1 MVKPVRYLIDTSVWV
16 NLFRG
21 DQALRRR
28 LDEATAQGIQI
39 VTCEVIFMELLAG
52 ARTHEDARIFDLFN
66 RLPSLPFNPNTDFR
80 KAGFMFRDLS
90 QNGVTIRNS
99 VDCIIAVAAMSSD
112 DIILIHNDLDFV
124 NMARVNGIRH
134 ERWDQAA

>member
-1 MVKPVRYLIDTSVWV
+1 VRPIRYLIDTSVWV

-21 DQALRRR
+21 DQVLRRR
-28 LDEATAQGIQI
+28 IDEATANGIQI
-39 VTCEVIFMELLAG
+39 ITCEVIVMELLAG
-52 ARTHEDARIFDLFN
+52 ARPNEDARIFDLLN

-80 KAGFMFRDLS
+80 AAGFMFRDLA

-112 DIILIHNDLDFV
+112 DIVLIHNDLDFV
-124 NMARVNGIRH
+124 NMSRVNGIRH
-134 ERWDQAA
+134 ERWEYAA

>member
-1 MVKPVRYLIDTSVWV
+1 MVKPIRYLIDTSVWV

-21 DQALRRR
+21 DQVLRRR
-28 LDEATAQGIQI
+28 IDDATANGIQI
-39 VTCEVIFMELLAG
+39 ITCEVIVMELLAG
-52 ARTHEDARIFDLFN
+52 ARPNEDARIFDLLN

-80 KAGFMFRDLS
+80 AAGFMFRDLA

-112 DIILIHNDLDFV
+112 DIVLIHNDLDFV
-124 NMARVNGIRH
+124 NMSRVNGIRH
-134 ERWDQAA
+134 ERWEQAA

>member
-1 MVKPVRYLIDTSVWV
+1 MKPVRYLIDTSVWV

-28 LDEATAQGIQI
+28 IYEATEQGIQI
-39 VTCEVIFMELLAG
+39 VTCEVIVMELLAG
-52 ARTHEDARIFDLFN
+52 ARPHEDARIFDLLN

-134 ERWDQAA
+134 ERWEHAA

>member
-28 LDEATAQGIQI
+28 INEATTQGVQI
-39 VTCEVIFMELLAG
+39 VTCEVIVMELLAG
-52 ARTHEDARIFDLFN
+52 ARPHEDARIFELLN

-112 DIILIHNDLDFV
+112 DIILIHNDLDFE

-134 ERWDQAA
+134 ERWEQAA

>member
-1 MVKPVRYLIDTSVWV
+1 MKPVRYLIDTSVWV

-28 LDEATAQGIQI
+28 IDEATTQGVQI
-39 VTCEVIFMELLAG
+39 VTCEVIVMELLAG
-52 ARTHEDARIFDLFN
+52 ARLHEDARIFDLLN

-80 KAGFMFRDLS
+80 KAGVMFRDLS

-134 ERWDQAA
+134 ERWEQAA

>member
-1 MVKPVRYLIDTSVWV
+1 MVKPIRYLIDTSVWV

-39 VTCEVIFMELLAG
+39 VTCEVIVMELLAG
-52 ARTHEDARIFDLFN
+52 ARPNEDVRIFNLLN

-80 KAGFMFRDLS
+80 TAGFLFRELS

-134 ERWDQAA
+134 ERWEQAA

>member
-28 LDEATAQGIQI
+28 INEATTQGVQI
-39 VTCEVIFMELLAG
+39 VTCEVIVMELLAG
-52 ARTHEDARIFDLFN
+52 ARPHEDARIFEVLN

-134 ERWDQAA
+134 ERWEQAA

>member
-1 MVKPVRYLIDTSVWV
+1 MKPIRYLIDTSVWV

-21 DQALRRR
+21 DQVLRRR
-28 LDEATAQGIQI
+28 IDDATANGIQI
-39 VTCEVIFMELLAG
+39 ITCEVIVMELLAG
-52 ARTHEDARIFDLFN
+52 ARPNEDARIFDLLN

-80 KAGFMFRDLS
+80 AAGFMFRDLA

-112 DIILIHNDLDFV
+112 DIVLIHNDLDFV
-124 NMARVNGIRH
+124 NMSRVNGIRH
-134 ERWDQAA
+134 ERWEQAA

>member
-1 MVKPVRYLIDTSVWV
+1 MKPVRYLIDTSVWV

-28 LDEATAQGIQI
+28 IDEATTQGVQI
-39 VTCEVIFMELLAG
+39 VTCEVIVMELLAG
-52 ARTHEDARIFDLFN
+52 ARPHEDARIFDLLN
-66 RLPSLPFNPNTDFR
+66 RLPSLPFNLNTDFR

-134 ERWDQAA
+134 ERWEQAA

>member
-1 MVKPVRYLIDTSVWV
+1 MVKPKRYLIDTSVWV

-21 DQALRRR
+21 DQELRRR
-28 LDEATAQGIQI
+28 IDEATAQGIQI
-39 VTCEVIFMELLAG
+39 VTCEVIVMELLAG
-52 ARTHEDARIFDLFN
+52 ARPHEDVRILDLLN

-80 KAGFMFRDLS
+80 KAGFMFRELS

-99 VDCIIAVAAMSSD
+99 VDCIIAVAAMSSE
-112 DIILIHNDLDFV
+112 DIVLIHNDLDFV

-134 ERWDQAA
+134 ERWEQAA

>member
-1 MVKPVRYLIDTSVWV
+1 MKPVRYLIDTSVWV

-28 LDEATAQGIQI
+28 INEATTQGVQI
-39 VTCEVIFMELLAG
+39 VTCEVIVMELLAG
-52 ARTHEDARIFDLFN
+52 ARPHEDARIFELLN

-134 ERWDQAA
+134 ERWEQAA

>member
-1 MVKPVRYLIDTSVWV
+1 MVKPNRYLIDTSVWV

-39 VTCEVIFMELLAG
+39 VTCEVIVMELLAG
-52 ARTHEDARIFDLFN
+52 ARPHEDVRIFDLLN
-66 RLPSLPFNPNTDFR
+66 RLPSVPFNPNTDFR
-80 KAGFMFRDLS
+80 TAGFMYRELS
-90 QNGVTIRNS
+90 RNGVTIRNS

-134 ERWDQAA
+134 ERWEQAA

>member
-1 MVKPVRYLIDTSVWV
+1 MKPVRYLIDTSVWV

-28 LDEATAQGIQI
+28 IDEATRQGVQI
-39 VTCEVIFMELLAG
+39 VTCEGIVMELLAG
-52 ARTHEDARIFDLFN
+52 ARLHEDARIFDLLN

-134 ERWDQAA
+134 ERWEQAA

>member
-1 MVKPVRYLIDTSVWV
+1 MRPIRYLIDTSVWV

-21 DQALRRR
+21 DQVLRRR
-28 LDEATAQGIQI
+28 IDEATANGIQI
-39 VTCEVIFMELLAG
+39 ITCEVIVMELLAG
-52 ARTHEDARIFDLFN
+52 ARPNEDARIFDLLN

-80 KAGFMFRDLS
+80 AAGFMFRDLA

-112 DIILIHNDLDFV
+112 DIVLIHNDLDFV
-124 NMARVNGIRH
+124 NMSRVNGIRH
-134 ERWDQAA
+134 ERWEYAA